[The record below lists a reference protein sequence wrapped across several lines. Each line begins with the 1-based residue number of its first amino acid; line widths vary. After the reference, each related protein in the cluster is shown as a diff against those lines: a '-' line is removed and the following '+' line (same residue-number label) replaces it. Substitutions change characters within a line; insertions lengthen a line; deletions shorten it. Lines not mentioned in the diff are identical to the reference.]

1 MGLFWRWVSR
11 SFRHVSFLVGGPAA
25 ELLQDQDKRRHERAF
40 LVFFSVLYDGC
51 RVKVVQFVR
60 LLG

>member
-25 ELLQDQDKRRHERAF
+25 ELLQDQDKKKARAGFFGVLFCTLRR
-40 LVFFSVLYDGC
+40 VSG
-51 RVKVVQFVR
+51 
-60 LLG
+60 